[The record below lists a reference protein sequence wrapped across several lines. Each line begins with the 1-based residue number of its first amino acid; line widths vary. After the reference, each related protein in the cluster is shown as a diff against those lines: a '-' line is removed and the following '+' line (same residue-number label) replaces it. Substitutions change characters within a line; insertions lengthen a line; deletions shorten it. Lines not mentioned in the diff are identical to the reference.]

1 MKTLSLLS
9 VFAVAAAVVQAAPVI
24 EPSDLSEEA
33 LKGMA
38 TERQKASLS
47 QYHKAKAQAE
57 KQREKEAKDA
67 AELTKD
73 NDAGMKKTIQR
84 RALNTMLPP
93 CDREPEAPRDPGNYE
108 IRY

>member
-9 VFAVAAAVVQAAPVI
+9 VFAVAAAVLQAAPVI
-24 EPSDLSEEA
+24 DVSDLSEDT
-33 LKGMA
+33 LKGIA

-47 QYHKAKAQAE
+47 QYHKAKAEAE
-57 KQREKEAKDA
+57 KQREKAAKEAADI
-67 AELTKD
+67 TKD